1 MAEQTTHTLPLREE
15 VPAKDKWHIE
25 DIFSNDDAFTSAL
38 EACRTHI
45 DALAAFKDHLG
56 DSAETLCTYLTEK
69 EKVLVEL
76 DSLYCYAGHRSDE
89 DTSNPHYQDLRG
101 QVDFTGNH
109 FYETT
114 AFEDPELLSLP
125 EDFIPEALKNY
136 SELIPFTHYLE
147 NTLRLWTWTAPR
159 SPFFICSTMQ
169 ISDLKVSQIVRAM
182 KSASPTDVSFLSLKV
197 LTGIFAAKFSSPTTV
212 PLTSIKTLWLPFL
225 LPI

>member
-125 EDFIPEALKNY
+125 EDFIGSDSSEPPPLNIYTVMYLILLDQQNRRHSPLSFVVVY
-136 SELIPFTHYLE
+136 SIIARIIN
-147 NTLRLWTWTAPR
+147 NTISLYIQRGRTAT
-159 SPFFICSTMQ
+159 I
-169 ISDLKVSQIVRAM
+169 
-182 KSASPTDVSFLSLKV
+182 
-197 LTGIFAAKFSSPTTV
+197 
-212 PLTSIKTLWLPFL
+212 
-225 LPI
+225 

>member
-56 DSAETLCTYLTEK
+56 DSAEMLCTYLTEK

-114 AFEDPELLSLP
+114 AFEDPELLSLRKILYRKP
-125 EDFIPEALKNY
+125 
-136 SELIPFTHYLE
+136 
-147 NTLRLWTWTAPR
+147 
-159 SPFFICSTMQ
+159 
-169 ISDLKVSQIVRAM
+169 
-182 KSASPTDVSFLSLKV
+182 
-197 LTGIFAAKFSSPTTV
+197 
-212 PLTSIKTLWLPFL
+212 
-225 LPI
+225 